1 MTTDV
6 KQVRLELAP
15 RYTKLFLQ
23 QHNNLG
29 KLMNWWKNHLKS
41 WSGVYVVPK
50 NLKIKKNNSDCTLI
64 ITYEC
69 LGTSEDE
76 DIYDENE
83 LIANP
88 DDDGNYPIYYD
99 DVNNKILYIDPL
111 KLEYVNASI
120 NRKKTIIT
128 IKKKDGAQRKA
139 VSLEI
144 NPDFSKQILERSNN
158 IGKLVDWWKEELGTW
173 KGVYLEGKNLK
184 IRKSKK
190 GESTNSIIISY
201 DCPATTKD
209 VIIHKENEYLTQPND
224 DNTHPIYYDANDK
237 ILTGKRIDNIVVSA
251 AKIIKEKTLITTK
264 KVRGSKKIKGSGTRR
279 RR

>member
-1 MTTDV
+1 MSSDV
-6 KQVRLELAP
+6 KVVRLVLAP
-15 RYTKLFLQ
+15 TYRKQFLQ

-29 KLMNWWKNHLKS
+29 KLMNWWKNHLNS
-41 WSGVYVVPK
+41 WRGVYVVPN
-50 NLKIKKNNSDCTLI
+50 NLKIKKNNNDCTLI

-69 LGTSEDE
+69 AGTCEDE

-83 LIANP
+83 LIADP

-99 DVNNKILYIDPL
+99 DANNKILYIDPL

-120 NRKKTIIT
+120 DRKKTVIA
-128 IKKKDGAQRKA
+128 IKKKAGLERKV

-144 NPDFSKQILERSNN
+144 HPDFSKQFLERSNN
-158 IGKLVDWWKEELGTW
+158 LGKLLDWWKYELGTW
-173 KGVYLEGKNLK
+173 TGVYLEAKNFK
-184 IRKSKK
+184 IKKSKAK
-190 GESTNSIIISY
+190 NSIVISY

-237 ILTGKRIDNIVVSA
+237 IFTGKHIDNTVVST

-264 KVRGSKKIKGSGTRR
+264 KVRASKKKKVAGTRKR
-279 RR
+279 R

>member
-15 RYTKLFLQ
+15 SYTKQFLQ

-69 LGTSEDE
+69 PGTTEDE

-83 LIANP
+83 LIADP

-99 DVNNKILYIDPL
+99 DVNDKILYIDPL

-144 NPDFSKQILERSNN
+144 NPDFSKQVLERSNN

-190 GESTNSIIISY
+190 SEATNSIIISY

-224 DNTHPIYYDANDK
+224 DNLHPIYYDANDK
-237 ILTGKRIDNIVVSA
+237 IITGKRIDNIVVSA

-264 KVRGSKKIKGSGTRR
+264 KVRASKKKVAGTRR

>member
-1 MTTDV
+1 MSSEV
-6 KQVRLELAP
+6 KVVRLVLAP
-15 RYTKLFLQ
+15 AYRKQFLQ

-50 NLKIKKNNSDCTLI
+50 NIKIKKNNSDCTLI

-69 LGTSEDE
+69 PGDTNDE

-83 LIANP
+83 LIADP

-99 DVNNKILYIDPL
+99 DVNDKILYIDPL

-120 NRKKTIIT
+120 NRKKTVIT
-128 IKKKDGAQRKA
+128 IKKIAGLERKA

-144 NPDFSKQILERSNN
+144 HPDFSKSFLEKANN
-158 IGKLVDWWKEELGTW
+158 LGKLLDWWKYELATW
-173 KGVYLEGKNLK
+173 TGVYLEAKNFK
-184 IRKSKK
+184 MKKSKA
-190 GESTNSIIISY
+190 SNSIIISY
-201 DCPATTKD
+201 DCPANTKD

-224 DNTHPIYYDANDK
+224 DDTHPIYYDANDK
-237 ILTGKRIDNIVVSA
+237 IFTGKRIDNTVVSA

-264 KVRGSKKIKGSGTRR
+264 KVRASKKKKAAGTRR

>member
-1 MTTDV
+1 MTSDV

-15 RYTKLFLQ
+15 SYRKQFLQ

-69 LGTSEDE
+69 LGTTEDE

-190 GESTNSIIISY
+190 GEATNSIIISY

-224 DNTHPIYYDANDK
+224 DNLHPIYYDANDK
-237 ILTGKRIDNIVVSA
+237 IITGKRIDNIVVSA

-264 KVRGSKKIKGSGTRR
+264 KVRGSKKKVAGTRR

>member
-1 MTTDV
+1 MSSEV
-6 KQVRLELAP
+6 KVVRLVLAP
-15 RYTKLFLQ
+15 AYRKQFLQ

-29 KLMNWWKNHLKS
+29 KLMNWWKIHLKS

-50 NLKIKKNNSDCTLI
+50 NIKIKKNNSDCTLI

-69 LGTSEDE
+69 PGDTNDE

-83 LIANP
+83 LIADP

-99 DVNNKILYIDPL
+99 DINDKILYIDPL

-120 NRKKTIIT
+120 NRKKTVIT
-128 IKKKDGAQRKA
+128 IKKKAGLERKA
-139 VSLEI
+139 VRLEI
-144 NPDFSKQILERSNN
+144 HPDFSKSFLEKANN
-158 IGKLVDWWKEELGTW
+158 LGKLLDWWKYELATW
-173 KGVYLEGKNLK
+173 TGVYLEAKNFK
-184 IRKSKK
+184 MKKSKDN
-190 GESTNSIIISY
+190 NSIIISY

-224 DNTHPIYYDANDK
+224 DDTHPIYYDANDK
-237 ILTGKRIDNIVVSA
+237 IFTGKRIDNTVVSA

-264 KVRGSKKIKGSGTRR
+264 KVRASNKKVAGTRR